1 MSKSK
6 KEILAV
12 FAFRIIK
19 ELEQRKCNIDSQI
32 DSLPNG
38 EVKAMWGGSRIA
50 FNDSINIINSE
61 LLKAINEKE

>member
-19 ELEQRKCNIDSQI
+19 ELEQRKSNIDSQI
-32 DSLPNG
+32 ELLPDG